1 LTFLQALA
9 YFVREAATSLRR
21 SWKVG
26 LLAVLTMAVSLAVG
40 GGLLLAGENLARQVE
55 RWRDE
60 AKVVVYLRPDAPAE
74 ERAEAVAAAHDADW
88 AAAVEEVGAEEA
100 AARFRRAFP
109 SLADLVAPPHGAPD
123 AETAALATLPPSIE
137 LDPAPG
143 AERDRVAAWAD
154 RVRAL
159 PAVDAVDDDRDWLA
173 QLDGL
178 VALVRGAGLA
188 LGGVLLGAAVFTIAA
203 VIRLTAYIY
212 QEEIAVMRLVGA
224 TEFFIRG
231 PFYAEGLL
239 QGLLGGLLA
248 LAALAATWHLA
259 LPTPDDLLTRA
270 LTAHF
275 LTWRQAAAL
284 VTAGAAA
291 GLTGALLSLRR
302 EKLGETMETSPTT

>member
-1 LTFLQALA
+1 MTFLQALA

-40 GGLLLAGENLARQVE
+40 GGFLLVGQNLARQVE
-55 RWRDE
+55 TWRDE
-60 AKVVVYLRPDAPAE
+60 AKVVVYLRPEATDD
-74 ERAEAVAAAHDADW
+74 ERTAAARAAREASW
-88 AAAVEEVGAEEA
+88 AAAVDEVDAAEA

-109 SLADLVAPPHGAPD
+109 SLAELVAAPTPAAAPD
-123 AETAALATLPPSIE
+123 AAPLATLPPSLE
-137 LDPAPG
+137 LTPAPG
-143 AERDRVAAWAD
+143 ADRAQVDAWAD

-173 QLDGL
+173 QLDRI
-178 VALVRGAGLA
+178 VALVRGTGLA

-203 VIRLTAYIY
+203 IVRLTAYLY

-248 LAALAATWHLA
+248 LAALALTWHLA

-275 LTWRQAAAL
+275 LTWREAAAL
-284 VTAGAAA
+284 AGVGALA
-291 GLTGALLSLRR
+291 GLTGSVMSLRR
-302 EKLGETMETSPTT
+302 EKLGESMETGPAG

>member
-1 LTFLQALA
+1 MSFLQALA
-9 YFVREAATSLRR
+9 YFFREAATSLRR

-26 LLAVLTMAVSLAVG
+26 LLAVLTMAVSLSVG
-40 GGLLLAGENLARQVE
+40 GGFLLVGENLARQVE

-60 AKVVVYLRPDAPAE
+60 AKVVVYLRTGSTAD
-74 ERAEAVAAAHDADW
+74 ERAAANRASHQAAW

-100 AARFRRAFP
+100 AARFRRVFP
-109 SLADLVAPPHGAPD
+109 SLADLVTESAGGADPD
-123 AETAALATLPPSIE
+123 AAALATLPPSIE
-137 LDPAPG
+137 LTPMPG
-143 AERDRVAAWAD
+143 ADRAEVAAWAD

-159 PAVDAVDDDRDWLA
+159 PGVDAVDDDRDWLA
-173 QLDGL
+173 QLDGI

-203 VIRLTAYIY
+203 IIRLTAYLY

-248 LAALAATWHLA
+248 LAGLAAAWHLA
-259 LPTPDDLLTRA
+259 LPDPDHLLTRA
-270 LTAHF
+270 LTADF

-284 VTAGAAA
+284 VAVGALA

-302 EKLGETMETSPTT
+302 EKLGESMETAPQA